1 MIDQGKQNLL
11 GVLVDA
17 IDYEAAV
24 ARVLDAAAARH
35 SLTVSA
41 LAVHGVMEAVA
52 DPEMRHRVNA
62 LDLVTPDGQP
72 VRWALNA
79 LHGAALSDRCYG
91 PTLTWRVCEA
101 AAGAALPVYLYGSTP
116 EVVALLERNLR
127 RRLPGLVVAGS
138 SPSAFAR
145 VAPSELDEIA
155 QRIERSGARI
165 VLVGLGCPRQEVF
178 AYEMRHRLALPVLAV
193 GAAFDYHA
201 GLRRQPPGWVQ
212 RGGLQWLWRLLED
225 PRRLWRRYLT
235 TNPSFVAGV
244 LLQATRLWR
253 PDPHTTPTPAREL
266 GHA

>member
-1 MIDQGKQNLL
+1 MIDHGKRNLL

-17 IDYEAAV
+17 IDYDAAV
-24 ARVLDAAAARH
+24 HRVLAAAAARR

-52 DPEMRHRVNA
+52 DPEMRHRINA

-79 LHGAALSDRCYG
+79 LHRTGLADRCYG

-101 AAGAALPVYLYGSTP
+101 AADAGRPVYLYGSTP
-116 EVVALLERNLR
+116 QVVTLLERNLR
-127 RRLPGLVVAGS
+127 RRLPGLVVAGA

-155 QRIERSGARI
+155 RRIEASGARI

-201 GLRRQPPGWVQ
+201 GLRREPPAWVQ
-212 RGGLQWLWRLLED
+212 RWGLQWVWRLLED

-235 TNPSFVAGV
+235 TNPSFVVAV
-244 LLQATRLWR
+244 LLQASRLWR
-253 PDPHTTPTPAREL
+253 PDPQAPTPSMEL